1 MAPYV
6 TRPGETPREVQIERK
21 RRLYA
26 LQDMEDMLK
35 ERSVPVCLSMRSTV
49 LPLVCILHE
58 TLT

>member
-49 LPLVCILHE
+49 FP
-58 TLT
+58 